1 MTIYINDNIYGKV
14 VSFDASTV
22 EGFTLI
28 DDVLTINFGNG
39 QVVVK
44 PLIMDSDTTYVT
56 RDRFDGLVQ
65 QLKKTMDTV

>member
-1 MTIYINDNIYGKV
+1 MTIYINDNIYAKV
-14 VSFDASTV
+14 VSFDESTV

-28 DDVLTINFGNG
+28 DDVLTINFGG
-39 QVVVK
+39 EHVVVK

>member
-1 MTIYINDNIYGKV
+1 MTAY
-14 VSFDASTV
+14 TV
-22 EGFTLI
+22 KWFRSMHQQLRGFTLI
-28 DDVLTINFGNG
+28 DDVLTINFGG
-39 QVVVK
+39 EHVVVK